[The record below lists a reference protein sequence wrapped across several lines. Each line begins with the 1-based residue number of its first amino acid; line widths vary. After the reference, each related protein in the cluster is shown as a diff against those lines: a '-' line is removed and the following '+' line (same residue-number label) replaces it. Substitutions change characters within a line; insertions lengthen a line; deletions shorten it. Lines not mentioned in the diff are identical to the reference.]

1 MHKFTLINW
10 SQWSRASQQF
20 SPCDSLQEAMADAN
34 HETPFG
40 AEAMVFEEYTQVIET
55 DDHDEIVNDYYFV
68 TL

>member
-1 MHKFTLINW
+1 MHKFTVINW
-10 SQWSRASQQF
+10 SQYSKASEQF
-20 SPCDSLQEAMADAN
+20 RPRDTMQEAMAYAK
-34 HETPFG
+34 HETPYG